1 MYKVLYNKSMKV
13 GVFCNS
19 QTKKFFSIRDG
30 LLKIFKARGI
40 DYETYFAPEEI
51 SSPDVLIVLG
61 GDGTILKAAIEAG
74 KRGINLL
81 GINSGNLGFL
91 TEFEGEQIEKA
102 VDLISGHY
110 EVEER
115 SVLEVRAGSEAFFAL
130 NEAVFQRRYE
140 EGADDNVVQISAYI
154 DGKKV
159 DAFVG
164 DGIIV
169 STPTGSTAYSLS
181 AGGSILT
188 PDIRAFILTPICA
201 HSLHN
206 RPIVYSDAS
215 EMRVDLS
222 AAENKVSLFC
232 DGKFCGAFG
241 KGSAIHV
248 KKAGF
253 SVRFIKSADNNFFD
267 KLLFKL
273 NKWSGQREVRS

>member
-1 MYKVLYNKSMKV
+1 MKV

-19 QTKKFFSIRDG
+19 QTKKYQPIRDG
-30 LLKIFKARGI
+30 LLKTFKARGI
-40 DYETYFAPEEI
+40 AFETYFAPEEI
-51 SSPDVLIVLG
+51 ASPDVLIVLG

-74 KRGINLL
+74 KRGVDLL

-102 VDLISGHY
+102 VDLIAGKY
-110 EVEER
+110 EAEER
-115 SVLEVRAGSEAFFAL
+115 SVLCVRAGGKEFFAL
-130 NEAVFQRRYE
+130 NEAVFQRRYR
-140 EGADDNVVQISAYI
+140 EGADDNVVEISAFI

-181 AGGSILT
+181 AGGPILT

-206 RPIVYSDAS
+206 RPIVFADSS
-215 EMRVDLS
+215 ELRVRLADS
-222 AAENKVSLFC
+222 AVALDLFC
-232 DGKFCGAFG
+232 DGRSALTMAGGEEAVLRKADFCVEFL
-241 KGSAIHV
+241 K
-248 KKAGF
+248 
-253 SVRFIKSADNNFFD
+253 RADSNFFD
-267 KLLFKL
+267 RLLFKL
-273 NKWSGQREVRS
+273 TKWSK